1 MRPGGCVP
9 QIRTIAVLVSNEAL
23 SAVLAMVLAASPRLR
38 VRPFHS
44 DLALT
49 VYMRM
54 APVDCVVVDFDSQ
67 AVRSD
72 LVVRALRADPGIES
86 RRFIAIALASDV
98 GAVMRA
104 RATASGIDELIVK
117 PMSPR
122 YLLERVLSRLD
133 RQPVPVRPYRPRL
146 PENVIPLFPR
156 PEPVLPA

>member
-1 MRPGGCVP
+1 MPHH
-9 QIRTIAVLVSNEAL
+9 RTVAVLVSNEAL
-23 SAVLAMVLAASPRLR
+23 SAVLAMVLAASPWLR

-44 DLALT
+44 DLALS

-67 AVRSD
+67 AVRGD
-72 LVVRALRADPGIES
+72 LIVRTLRSDPGIEN
-86 RRFIAIALASDV
+86 RRFIAIALAGEV
-98 GAVMRA
+98 APETRA
-104 RATASGIDELIVK
+104 RATAGGIDEVIVK

-122 YLLERVLSRLD
+122 YLLERVLARLD
-133 RQPVPVRPYRPRL
+133 RQPAQRPYRARL

>member
-1 MRPGGCVP
+1 MP
-9 QIRTIAVLVSNEAL
+9 QFRTIAVLVPNEAL

-67 AVRSD
+67 VVRGD

-86 RRFIAIALASDV
+86 RRFVAIALASAV
-98 GAVMRA
+98 GPETRA
-104 RATASGIDELIVK
+104 RATAGGVAEVIVK

-122 YLLERVLSRLD
+122 YLLERVLARLD
-133 RQPVPVRPYRPRL
+133 GHEPSLRSYRPRL